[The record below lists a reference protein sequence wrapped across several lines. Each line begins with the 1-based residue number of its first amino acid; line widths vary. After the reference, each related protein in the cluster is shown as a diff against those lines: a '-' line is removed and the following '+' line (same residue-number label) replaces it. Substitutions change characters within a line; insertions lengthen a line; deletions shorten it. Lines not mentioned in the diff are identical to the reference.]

1 MVRILNSDYFL
12 DLQSLYIAMYKE
24 MYKQEVN
31 KHSVT
36 KQLITEMEQP
46 GYLAFGIFDS
56 NNILVGAICG
66 FGKPIFIVSV
76 VICNVP
82 YLVKKLYNHVESYLV
97 LNNYTAWKTEAKAN
111 IKSIAPKLG
120 AKIDTIIY
128 KKEL

>member
-82 YLVKKLYNHVESYLV
+82 YLVRKLYKHVEDYLV
-97 LNNYTAWKTEAKAN
+97 LNNYTAWKTEAKTN

-128 KKEL
+128 IKEL

>member
-82 YLVKKLYNHVESYLV
+82 YLVRKLYKYVEDYLV
-97 LNNYTAWKTEAKAN
+97 LNNYTAWKTEAKTN

-128 KKEL
+128 IKEL

>member
-12 DLQSLYIAMYKE
+12 ELLDLYFYMYKS
-24 MYKQEVN
+24 MYGEEIN

-56 NNILVGAICG
+56 NNTLVGAICG

-76 VICNVP
+76 VICKVP
-82 YLVKKLYNHVESYLV
+82 YLVKKLYKHVEDYLV
-97 LNNYTAWKTEAKAN
+97 LNNYTTWKTEAKTN

>member
-82 YLVKKLYNHVESYLV
+82 YLVRKLYKHVEDYLV
-97 LNNYTAWKTEAKAN
+97 LNNYTTWKTEAKAN